1 MLNEFKEFIMR
12 GNVLDL
18 AIAVIIGAAF
28 GTIVKSLV
36 DEAENVDVREVDQ
49 RNGSTLIE
57 VRVAQNDVG
66 KIIGKQGRTI
76 RALRSLARIAGT
88 KKNRRYLLEIVE

>member
-1 MLNEFKEFIMR
+1 MR
-12 GNVLDL
+12 D
-18 AIAVIIGAAF
+18 AIEM
-28 GTIVKSLV
+28 IVKALV
-36 DEAENVDVREVDQ
+36 DDSETVDVREVEQ

-57 VRVAQNDVG
+57 VRVAPNDVG

-76 RALRSLARIAGT
+76 RALRSLAKIAGA

>member
-1 MLNEFKEFIMR
+1 MQE
-12 GNVLDL
+12 
-18 AIAVIIGAAF
+18 AIEM
-28 GTIVKSLV
+28 IVKALV
-36 DEAENVDVREVDQ
+36 DDSESVDIREVEQ

-57 VRVAQNDVG
+57 VRVAPTDVG

-88 KKNRRYLLEIVE
+88 KKNGRYLLEIIE